1 MTVRTTYSHLRAHTD
16 EATVIEE
23 LQQYL
28 LPAFNRGQEPL
39 ATTEP
44 LPDAPLEATWK
55 QYLAEAQTDGVFA
68 TLQRYLVQFKFPIV
82 TGISETE
89 AYRQATRRGL
99 RTATMPEASGLPLH
113 APDRLQLF
121 LHQSVAGQIP
131 VLIAEERR
139 DFEMIVQALCYRNEP
154 RPLPASMGAAFIK
167 GLNNW
172 DRIRRLRE
180 SLRGLPFQQNW
191 QQQKEQY
198 QDSLIVLSRI
208 PYSNVS
214 AAQLQLPEEEWLDH
228 SLKIRLE
235 HECAHYFTLR
245 YFQQMNVNM
254 YDELIADYLGI
265 GAVSPYFRADW
276 FMHFIGL
283 EHYPEV
289 RPDGRVNNY
298 LGPDGL
304 SPAAARVLH
313 TILREAAL
321 QVELFDQQIDKTED
335 PTRIRRLNSL
345 CSHDLLELAAP
356 DGHQKLLKT
365 YKKQAIAV

>member
-1 MTVRTTYSHLRAHTD
+1 MTVRTTYSKLRAYTD
-16 EATVIEE
+16 EATVVEE

-39 ATTEP
+39 PTTEP
-44 LPDAPLEATWK
+44 LPDAPMVATWK

-68 TLQRYLVQFKFPIV
+68 VLKRYLVQFQFPIV

-99 RTATMPEASGLPLH
+99 RTATMPEASGLALRK
-113 APDRLQLF
+113 PDHLQLF
-121 LHQSVAGQIP
+121 LHPSIAGQVP
-131 VLIAEERR
+131 VLVAEERG
-139 DFEMIVQALCYRNEP
+139 DFEQIVQALCYRNEP
-154 RPLPASMGAAFIK
+154 RPLPASMGAVFVK

-180 SLRGLPFQQNW
+180 SLRGLPLQQNW
-191 QQQKEQY
+191 QQQKDQY
-198 QDSLIVLSRI
+198 QDSLIILSRI

-214 AAQLQLPEEEWLDH
+214 AAQMQLTEEEWLDY
-228 SLKIRLE
+228 SLKIRLK

-265 GAVSPYFRADW
+265 CAVSSHFRADW

-283 EHYPEV
+283 EKYPQV

-298 LGPDGL
+298 LGAHGL
-304 SPAAARVLH
+304 SPAAAQVLH
-313 TILREAAL
+313 RMLYQAAH
-321 QVELFDQQIDKTED
+321 QVELFDRQIHNTED
-335 PTRIRRLNSL
+335 PSRIRRLNSL

-356 DGHQKLLKT
+356 DGHQQLLKT
-365 YKKQAIAV
+365 YKKQAIGV